1 MLENGW
7 HIKINYP
14 ASTFYQ
20 PDPRNMPTR
29 ADFLIGYGDV
39 TRPDTRSGPR
49 SLFHPHERA
58 FPLVRE

>member
-29 ADFLIGYGDV
+29 ADFLIGQ
-39 TRPDTRSGPR
+39 
-49 SLFHPHERA
+49 E
-58 FPLVRE
+58 